1 MNDNQQNPF
10 ETHLLRAMRNA
21 DAYMDAEETDRFY
34 SEMEKWIADYMKKR
48 ALDDLDKQLTAYFD
62 RLHARMEERHREA
75 LANQ

>member
-21 DAYMDAEETDRFY
+21 AAYMDAEETDRFY

-48 ALDDLDKQLTAYFD
+48 ALDDVERQLLDHLKKV
-62 RLHARMEERHREA
+62 EERRNARWRELNTA
-75 LANQ
+75 K